1 MKICSKCGSSNTDWA
16 HTCLKCHQPFQ
27 DAYQYNYPSAAEGTN
42 NRPDGNGNLQKMGS
56 SNGFQDVD
64 ASEFYTLIPDNTDQD
79 TAGYNSGQTE
89 TRQLPQNRFTT
100 QNSMNNNR
108 GQNGSQNAGKKC
120 RFCGTMNESVAAFCE
135 YCGRPLNESRA
146 DRNAQPFGGDQGYGG
161 RDSYQTDSYQT
172 YQSYQGGASS
182 ALLDK
187 FVSKMKISST
197 IWLILGIYQ
206 CVIGLPLIMFFG
218 YGLTTIGLGVWN
230 IIQSQ
235 KKKKM
240 AEQYYQNPTGI
251 VAAMESSQ
259 TLVIVFLLLN
269 VFFGGFLGV
278 AGAIYDLTIISFVT
292 SNRQAFDAM
301 GRQNY
306 TAGGYNVYR

>member
-1 MKICSKCGSSNTDWA
+1 
-16 HTCLKCHQPFQ
+16 
-27 DAYQYNYPSAAEGTN
+27 
-42 NRPDGNGNLQKMGS
+42 
-56 SNGFQDVD
+56 
-64 ASEFYTLIPDNTDQD
+64 
-79 TAGYNSGQTE
+79 
-89 TRQLPQNRFTT
+89 
-100 QNSMNNNR
+100 
-108 GQNGSQNAGKKC
+108 
-120 RFCGTMNESVAAFCE
+120 MNESVAAFCE

-161 RDSYQTDSYQT
+161 RDSYQT

>member
-1 MKICSKCGSSNTDWA
+1 MLPPPRPQSNKSLT
-16 HTCLKCHQPFQ
+16 
-27 DAYQYNYPSAAEGTN
+27 
-42 NRPDGNGNLQKMGS
+42 
-56 SNGFQDVD
+56 SNGDGT
-64 ASEFYTLIPDNTDQD
+64 YTLSLSVTGK
-79 TAGYNSGQTE
+79 AQTG
-89 TRQLPQNRFTT
+89 TT
-100 QNSMNNNR
+100 VQAAKSNVIIVMDRSNSMNNNR

-230 IIQSQ
+230 IIQRK

-251 VAAMESSQ
+251 VDPCYRISASECILWWISGRCRSYLRFDDYQ
-259 TLVIVFLLLN
+259 LCHQQQ
-269 VFFGGFLGV
+269 
-278 AGAIYDLTIISFVT
+278 AGL
-292 SNRQAFDAM
+292 
-301 GRQNY
+301 
-306 TAGGYNVYR
+306 

>member
-259 TLVIVFLLLN
+259 T
-269 VFFGGFLGV
+269 
-278 AGAIYDLTIISFVT
+278 IISFVT